1 MLPLSEIICLV
12 SALATGNNTDDLLP
26 TVVSFIET
34 YYNDFPMDFIPC
46 KNVLNGRFKKGK
58 LEEILIYLFA
68 EICNW
73 SNTDENLRSVH
84 KIMVGLGYESYDVAS
99 RRYRQM
105 VENAK
110 KELKKNTRIRNRIR
124 NIHSKIVNHKTI
136 CCREYKRSTA
146 KRALETK
153 ATPKV
158 DLDEYICAGSIPGS
172 INSTL
177 LSSKLPPAITIPQ
190 PGDLPLPPQPEAI
203 SLPQPIKLSAS
214 YTLNQ
219 CQSYTLNQTPNQSCT
234 PNQSS
239 SQSCTLNQSSSQSC
253 TLNQTP
259 SQSYTPNQSQS
270 CTSSMS
276 LPTSPDLSFGSDM
289 MLLSNENDG
298 ITSFSLPDAFESQ
311 DDYYLSSS
319 LFSGESD
326 DLWPLSFSAPTSPNE
341 INFFSW
347 PSQYSFD
354 EDYPRDFI

>member
-12 SALATGNNTDDLLP
+12 SALAAGNNTDDLLP

-84 KIMVGLGYESYDVAS
+84 RIMVGLGYESYDVAS

-190 PGDLPLPPQPEAI
+190 PGDLPLPPQPEPI

-214 YTLNQ
+214 CTLNQ

-234 PNQSS
+234 P
-239 SQSCTLNQSSSQSC
+239 
-253 TLNQTP
+253 
-259 SQSYTPNQSQS
+259 
-270 CTSSMS
+270 SMS

-347 PSQYSFD
+347 PSQYSLD

>member
-158 DLDEYICAGSIPGS
+158 DLDEYICAGSIPVS

-234 PNQSS
+234 
-239 SQSCTLNQSSSQSC
+239 
-253 TLNQTP
+253 
-259 SQSYTPNQSQS
+259 
-270 CTSSMS
+270 SSMS
-276 LPTSPDLSFGSDM
+276 LLTSPDLSFGSDM

>member
-84 KIMVGLGYESYDVAS
+84 RIMVGLGYESYDVAS

-177 LSSKLPPAITIPQ
+177 LSSKLPSAITIPQ
-190 PGDLPLPPQPEAI
+190 PGDLPLPPQPEPI

-214 YTLNQ
+214 CTLNQ
-219 CQSYTLNQTPNQSCT
+219 SSSQSYTLNQTPNQSCT
-234 PNQSS
+234 
-239 SQSCTLNQSSSQSC
+239 LNQSSSQSC
-253 TLNQTP
+253 TPNQ
-259 SQSYTPNQSQS
+259 TPNQS
-270 CTSSMS
+270 CTPSMS
-276 LPTSPDLSFGSDM
+276 LLTSPDLSFGSDM

-326 DLWPLSFSAPTSPNE
+326 DLWPLSFSAPTSPDE
-341 INFFSW
+341 INLFSL
-347 PSQYSFD
+347 PSQYSLD

>member
-84 KIMVGLGYESYDVAS
+84 RIMVGLGYESYDVAS

-177 LSSKLPPAITIPQ
+177 LSSKLPPAISIPQ
-190 PGDLPLPPQPEAI
+190 PGDLPLPPQPEPI

-214 YTLNQ
+214 CTLNQ

-234 PNQSS
+234 PNQIS
-239 SQSCTLNQSSSQSC
+239 SQSCTPNQTPNQSYTLNQSSSQSC
-253 TLNQTP
+253 T
-259 SQSYTPNQSQS
+259 PNQSLS

>member
-12 SALATGNNTDDLLP
+12 SALAAGNNTDDLLP

-84 KIMVGLGYESYDVAS
+84 RIMVGLGYESYDVAT

-110 KELKKNTRIRNRIR
+110 KEVKKNTRIRNRIR

-158 DLDEYICAGSIPGS
+158 DLDEYICAGSIPVS

-177 LSSKLPPAITIPQ
+177 LSSKLPPAISIPQ

-214 YTLNQ
+214 CTLNQ
-219 CQSYTLNQTPNQSCT
+219 CQSCTLKQTSSQSYTPNQTP
-234 PNQSS
+234 
-239 SQSCTLNQSSSQSC
+239 SQSCTLNQSQSC
-253 TLNQTP
+253 TP
-259 SQSYTPNQSQS
+259 
-270 CTSSMS
+270 SMS
-276 LPTSPDLSFGSDM
+276 LPTSPDLSFGSDT

-326 DLWPLSFSAPTSPNE
+326 DLWPLSFSAPTSPDE
-341 INFFSW
+341 INLFSL
-347 PSQYSFD
+347 PSQYSLD

>member
-158 DLDEYICAGSIPGS
+158 DLDEYICTGPIPVS

-214 YTLNQ
+214 CTLNQ

-234 PNQSS
+234 P
-239 SQSCTLNQSSSQSC
+239 
-253 TLNQTP
+253 
-259 SQSYTPNQSQS
+259 
-270 CTSSMS
+270 SMS
-276 LPTSPDLSFGSDM
+276 LLTSPDLSFGSDM

-319 LFSGESD
+319 LFSGELD

>member
-12 SALATGNNTDDLLP
+12 SALAAGNNTDDLLP

-84 KIMVGLGYESYDVAS
+84 RIMVGLGYESYDVAT

-110 KELKKNTRIRNRIR
+110 KEVKKNTRIRNRIR

-158 DLDEYICAGSIPGS
+158 DLDEYICAGSIPVS

-177 LSSKLPPAITIPQ
+177 LSSKLPPAISIPQ

-214 YTLNQ
+214 CTLNQ
-219 CQSYTLNQTPNQSCT
+219 CQSCTLNQTSSQSYT
-234 PNQSS
+234 PNQTS
-239 SQSCTLNQSSSQSC
+239 SQSCTLNQSQSC
-253 TLNQTP
+253 TP
-259 SQSYTPNQSQS
+259 
-270 CTSSMS
+270 SMS
-276 LPTSPDLSFGSDM
+276 LPTSPDLSFGSDT

-326 DLWPLSFSAPTSPNE
+326 DLWPLSFSAPTSPDE
-341 INFFSW
+341 INLFSL
-347 PSQYSFD
+347 PSQYSLD

>member
-1 MLPLSEIICLV
+1 MLSLSEIICLV
-12 SALATGNNTDDLLP
+12 SALAAGNNTDDLLP

-84 KIMVGLGYESYDVAS
+84 RIMVGLGYESYDVAT

-110 KELKKNTRIRNRIR
+110 KEVKKNTRIRNRIR

-158 DLDEYICAGSIPGS
+158 DLDEYICAGSIPVS

-177 LSSKLPPAITIPQ
+177 LSSKLPPAISIPQ

-214 YTLNQ
+214 CTLNQ
-219 CQSYTLNQTPNQSCT
+219 C
-234 PNQSS
+234 
-239 SQSCTLNQSSSQSC
+239 QSCTLNQSSSQSY
-253 TLNQTP
+253 TPNQTP
-259 SQSYTPNQSQS
+259 SQSCTLNQSQS
-270 CTSSMS
+270 CTPSMS
-276 LPTSPDLSFGSDM
+276 LPTSPDLSFGSDT

-326 DLWPLSFSAPTSPNE
+326 DLWPLSFSAPTSPDE
-341 INFFSW
+341 INLFSL
-347 PSQYSFD
+347 PSQYSLD

>member
-34 YYNDFPMDFIPC
+34 YYNDFPMDFIHC

-158 DLDEYICAGSIPGS
+158 DLDEYICAGSIPVS

-177 LSSKLPPAITIPQ
+177 LSSKLPPAISIPQ

-214 YTLNQ
+214 CTLNQ

-234 PNQSS
+234 P
-239 SQSCTLNQSSSQSC
+239 
-253 TLNQTP
+253 
-259 SQSYTPNQSQS
+259 
-270 CTSSMS
+270 SMS
-276 LPTSPDLSFGSDM
+276 LPTSPDLSFGSDTL
-289 MLLSNENDG
+289 LLSNENDG

>member
-12 SALATGNNTDDLLP
+12 SALAAGNNTDDLLP

-84 KIMVGLGYESYDVAS
+84 RIMVGLGYESYDVAT

-110 KELKKNTRIRNRIR
+110 KEVKKNTRIRNRIR

-158 DLDEYICAGSIPGS
+158 DLDEYICAGSIPVS

-177 LSSKLPPAITIPQ
+177 LSSKLPPAISIPQ

-214 YTLNQ
+214 CTLNQ
-219 CQSYTLNQTPNQSCT
+219 CQSCT
-234 PNQSS
+234 PNQTS
-239 SQSCTLNQSSSQSC
+239 SQSCTLNQSQSC
-253 TLNQTP
+253 TP
-259 SQSYTPNQSQS
+259 
-270 CTSSMS
+270 SMS
-276 LPTSPDLSFGSDM
+276 LPTSPDLSFGSDTL
-289 MLLSNENDG
+289 LLSNENDG

-326 DLWPLSFSAPTSPNE
+326 DLWPLSFSAPTSPDE
-341 INFFSW
+341 INLFSL
-347 PSQYSFD
+347 PSQYSLD

>member
-1 MLPLSEIICLV
+1 MLSLSEIICLV
-12 SALATGNNTDDLLP
+12 SALAAGNNTDDLLP

-84 KIMVGLGYESYDVAS
+84 RIMVGLGYESYDVAT

-110 KELKKNTRIRNRIR
+110 KEVKKNTRIRNRIR

-158 DLDEYICAGSIPGS
+158 DLDEYICAGSIPVS

-177 LSSKLPPAITIPQ
+177 LSSKLPPAISIPQ

-214 YTLNQ
+214 CTLNQ
-219 CQSYTLNQTPNQSCT
+219 CQSCTLNQTSSQSYT
-234 PNQSS
+234 PNQTP
-239 SQSCTLNQSSSQSC
+239 SQSCTLNQSQSC
-253 TLNQTP
+253 TP
-259 SQSYTPNQSQS
+259 
-270 CTSSMS
+270 SMS
-276 LPTSPDLSFGSDM
+276 LPTSPDLSFGSDTL
-289 MLLSNENDG
+289 LLSNENDG

-319 LFSGESD
+319 LFSGELD
-326 DLWPLSFSAPTSPNE
+326 DLWPLSFSAPTSPDE
-341 INFFSW
+341 INLFSL
-347 PSQYSFD
+347 PSQYSLD

>member
-1 MLPLSEIICLV
+1 M
-12 SALATGNNTDDLLP
+12 
-26 TVVSFIET
+26 
-34 YYNDFPMDFIPC
+34 
-46 KNVLNGRFKKGK
+46 
-58 LEEILIYLFA
+58 
-68 EICNW
+68 
-73 SNTDENLRSVH
+73 
-84 KIMVGLGYESYDVAS
+84 
-99 RRYRQM
+99 
-105 VENAK
+105 
-110 KELKKNTRIRNRIR
+110 
-124 NIHSKIVNHKTI
+124 NHKTI

-214 YTLNQ
+214 CTLNQ
-219 CQSYTLNQTPNQSCT
+219 CQSYTLNQTPN
-234 PNQSS
+234 
-239 SQSCTLNQSSSQSC
+239 QSCTLNQSSSQSC

-326 DLWPLSFSAPTSPNE
+326 DLWPLSFSAPTSPDE
-341 INFFSW
+341 INLFSL
-347 PSQYSFD
+347 PSQYSLD

>member
-84 KIMVGLGYESYDVAS
+84 RIMVGLGYESYDVAT

-110 KELKKNTRIRNRIR
+110 KEVKKNSRIRNRIR

-177 LSSKLPPAITIPQ
+177 LSSKLPSAITIPQ

-214 YTLNQ
+214 
-219 CQSYTLNQTPNQSCT
+219 CT
-234 PNQSS
+234 PNQTS
-239 SQSCTLNQSSSQSC
+239 SQSCTLNQSQSC
-253 TLNQTP
+253 TP
-259 SQSYTPNQSQS
+259 
-270 CTSSMS
+270 SMS

-326 DLWPLSFSAPTSPNE
+326 DLWPLSFSAPTSPDE
-341 INFFSW
+341 INLFSL
-347 PSQYSFD
+347 PSQYSLD

>member
-84 KIMVGLGYESYDVAS
+84 RIMVGLGYESYDVAT

-110 KELKKNTRIRNRIR
+110 KEVKKNTRIRNRIR

-158 DLDEYICAGSIPGS
+158 DLDEYICAGSIPVS

-177 LSSKLPPAITIPQ
+177 LSSKLPPAISIPQ

-214 YTLNQ
+214 CTLNQ
-219 CQSYTLNQTPNQSCT
+219 CQSCTLNQTSSQSYT
-234 PNQSS
+234 PNQTP
-239 SQSCTLNQSSSQSC
+239 SQSCTLNQSQSC
-253 TLNQTP
+253 TP
-259 SQSYTPNQSQS
+259 
-270 CTSSMS
+270 SMS
-276 LPTSPDLSFGSDM
+276 LPTSPDLSFGSDT

-326 DLWPLSFSAPTSPNE
+326 DLWPLSFSAPTSPDE
-341 INFFSW
+341 INLFSL
-347 PSQYSFD
+347 PSQYSLD

>member
-12 SALATGNNTDDLLP
+12 STRATGNNTDDLLP

-84 KIMVGLGYESYDVAS
+84 RIMVGLGYESYDVAS

-158 DLDEYICAGSIPGS
+158 DLDEYICTGSIPGS

-219 CQSYTLNQTPNQSCT
+219 CQSCTPNQTPNQSCT

-259 SQSYTPNQSQS
+259 NQS
-270 CTSSMS
+270 CTPSMS
-276 LPTSPDLSFGSDM
+276 LLTSPDLSFGSDM

-319 LFSGESD
+319 LFSGELD

>member
-158 DLDEYICAGSIPGS
+158 DLDEYICAGSIPVS

-177 LSSKLPPAITIPQ
+177 LSSKLPPAISIPQ

-214 YTLNQ
+214 CTLNQ
-219 CQSYTLNQTPNQSCT
+219 CQSCTLKQTSSQSYTPNQTP
-234 PNQSS
+234 
-239 SQSCTLNQSSSQSC
+239 SQSCTLNQSQSC
-253 TLNQTP
+253 TP
-259 SQSYTPNQSQS
+259 
-270 CTSSMS
+270 SMS
-276 LPTSPDLSFGSDM
+276 LPTSPDLSFGSDT

>member
-12 SALATGNNTDDLLP
+12 SALAAGNNTDDLLP

-84 KIMVGLGYESYDVAS
+84 RIMVGLGYESYDVAS

-177 LSSKLPPAITIPQ
+177 LSSKLPPAISIPQ

-214 YTLNQ
+214 CTLNQ
-219 CQSYTLNQTPNQSCT
+219 CQSCTLKQTSSQSYTPNQTP
-234 PNQSS
+234 
-239 SQSCTLNQSSSQSC
+239 SQSCTLNQSQSC
-253 TLNQTP
+253 TP
-259 SQSYTPNQSQS
+259 
-270 CTSSMS
+270 SMS
-276 LPTSPDLSFGSDM
+276 LPTSPDLSFGSDT

-326 DLWPLSFSAPTSPNE
+326 DLWPLSFSAPTSPDE
-341 INFFSW
+341 INLFSL
-347 PSQYSFD
+347 PSQYSLD

>member
-12 SALATGNNTDDLLP
+12 SALAAGNNTDDLLP

-110 KELKKNTRIRNRIR
+110 KEVKKNTRIRNRIR

-177 LSSKLPPAITIPQ
+177 LSSKLPPAISIPQ

-214 YTLNQ
+214 CTLNQ
-219 CQSYTLNQTPNQSCT
+219 CQSCTLKQTSSQSYTPNQTP
-234 PNQSS
+234 
-239 SQSCTLNQSSSQSC
+239 SQSCTLNQSQSC
-253 TLNQTP
+253 TP
-259 SQSYTPNQSQS
+259 
-270 CTSSMS
+270 SMS
-276 LPTSPDLSFGSDM
+276 LPTSPDLSFGSDT

-326 DLWPLSFSAPTSPNE
+326 DLWPLSFSAPTSPDE
-341 INFFSW
+341 INLFSL
-347 PSQYSFD
+347 PSQYSLD

>member
-12 SALATGNNTDDLLP
+12 SALAAGNNTDDLLP

-177 LSSKLPPAITIPQ
+177 LSSKLPPAISIPQ

-234 PNQSS
+234 P
-239 SQSCTLNQSSSQSC
+239 
-253 TLNQTP
+253 
-259 SQSYTPNQSQS
+259 
-270 CTSSMS
+270 SMS
-276 LPTSPDLSFGSDM
+276 LLTSPDLSFGSDM

-319 LFSGESD
+319 LFSGEFD

>member
-84 KIMVGLGYESYDVAS
+84 RIMVGLGYESYDVAS

-158 DLDEYICAGSIPGS
+158 DLDEYICAGSIPVS

-177 LSSKLPPAITIPQ
+177 LSSKLPPAISIPQ

-234 PNQSS
+234 
-239 SQSCTLNQSSSQSC
+239 
-253 TLNQTP
+253 LNQTP
-259 SQSYTPNQSQS
+259 SQSYTPNQSLS

-319 LFSGESD
+319 LFSGELD
-326 DLWPLSFSAPTSPNE
+326 DLWLLSFSAPTSPNE

>member
-12 SALATGNNTDDLLP
+12 SALAAGNNTDDLLP

-84 KIMVGLGYESYDVAS
+84 RIMVGLGYESYDVAT

-110 KELKKNTRIRNRIR
+110 KEVKKNTRIRNRIR

-146 KRALETK
+146 KHALETK

-158 DLDEYICAGSIPGS
+158 DLDEYICAGSIPVS

-177 LSSKLPPAITIPQ
+177 LSSKLPPAISIPQ

-214 YTLNQ
+214 CTLNQ
-219 CQSYTLNQTPNQSCT
+219 CQSCTLNQTSSQSYT
-234 PNQSS
+234 PNQTP
-239 SQSCTLNQSSSQSC
+239 SQSCTLNQSQSC
-253 TLNQTP
+253 TP
-259 SQSYTPNQSQS
+259 
-270 CTSSMS
+270 SMS
-276 LPTSPDLSFGSDM
+276 LPTSPDLSFGSDT

-326 DLWPLSFSAPTSPNE
+326 DLWPLSFSAPTSPDE
-341 INFFSW
+341 INLFSL
-347 PSQYSFD
+347 PSQYSLD

>member
-12 SALATGNNTDDLLP
+12 SALAAGNNTDDLLP
-26 TVVSFIET
+26 TVVSFIEM

-172 INSTL
+172 INSNL
-177 LSSKLPPAITIPQ
+177 LSSKLPSAITIPQ
-190 PGDLPLPPQPEAI
+190 PGDLPLPPQPEPI
-203 SLPQPIKLSAS
+203 SLHQPIKLSAS
-214 YTLNQ
+214 CTLNQ
-219 CQSYTLNQTPNQSCT
+219 CQSYTPNQTPNQSCT

-239 SQSCTLNQSSSQSC
+239 SQSYTPNQSSSQSC

-259 SQSYTPNQSQS
+259 NQS
-270 CTSSMS
+270 CTPSMS

>member
-12 SALATGNNTDDLLP
+12 SALAAGNNTDDLLP
-26 TVVSFIET
+26 TVVSFIEM

-214 YTLNQ
+214 CTLNQ
-219 CQSYTLNQTPNQSCT
+219 CQSYTPNQTPNQSCT
-234 PNQSS
+234 P
-239 SQSCTLNQSSSQSC
+239 
-253 TLNQTP
+253 
-259 SQSYTPNQSQS
+259 
-270 CTSSMS
+270 SMS
-276 LPTSPDLSFGSDM
+276 LLTSPDLSFGSDM

-319 LFSGESD
+319 LFSGEFD

>member
-12 SALATGNNTDDLLP
+12 SALAAGNNTDDLLP

-84 KIMVGLGYESYDVAS
+84 RIMVGLGYESYDVAT

-110 KELKKNTRIRNRIR
+110 KEVKKNTRIRNRIR

-158 DLDEYICAGSIPGS
+158 DLDEYICAGSIPVS

-177 LSSKLPPAITIPQ
+177 LSSKLPPAISIPQ

-214 YTLNQ
+214 CTLNQ
-219 CQSYTLNQTPNQSCT
+219 C
-234 PNQSS
+234 
-239 SQSCTLNQSSSQSC
+239 QSCTLNQSSSQSY
-253 TLNQTP
+253 TPNQTP
-259 SQSYTPNQSQS
+259 SQSCTLNQSQS
-270 CTSSMS
+270 CTPSMS
-276 LPTSPDLSFGSDM
+276 LPTSPDLSFGSDT

-326 DLWPLSFSAPTSPNE
+326 DLWPLSFSAPTSPDE
-341 INFFSW
+341 INLFSL
-347 PSQYSFD
+347 PSQYSLD

>member
-1 MLPLSEIICLV
+1 MLPLSEIIYLV
-12 SALATGNNTDDLLP
+12 SALAAGNNTDDLLP

-84 KIMVGLGYESYDVAS
+84 RIMVGLGYESYDVAT

-110 KELKKNTRIRNRIR
+110 KEVKKNTRIRNRIR

-158 DLDEYICAGSIPGS
+158 DLDEYICAGSIPVS

-177 LSSKLPPAITIPQ
+177 LSSKLPPAISIPQ

-214 YTLNQ
+214 CTLNQ
-219 CQSYTLNQTPNQSCT
+219 CQSCTLKQTSSQSYTPNQTP
-234 PNQSS
+234 
-239 SQSCTLNQSSSQSC
+239 SQSCTLNQSQSC
-253 TLNQTP
+253 TP
-259 SQSYTPNQSQS
+259 
-270 CTSSMS
+270 SMS
-276 LPTSPDLSFGSDM
+276 LPTSPDLSFGSDT

-326 DLWPLSFSAPTSPNE
+326 DLWPLSFSAPTSPDE
-341 INFFSW
+341 INLFSL
-347 PSQYSFD
+347 PSQYSLD

>member
-1 MLPLSEIICLV
+1 MLPLSEIIYLV
-12 SALATGNNTDDLLP
+12 SALAAGNNTDDLLP

-84 KIMVGLGYESYDVAS
+84 RIMVGLGYESYDVAT

-110 KELKKNTRIRNRIR
+110 KEVKKNTRIRNRIR

-158 DLDEYICAGSIPGS
+158 DLDEYICAGSIPVS

-177 LSSKLPPAITIPQ
+177 LSSKLPPAISIPQ

-214 YTLNQ
+214 CTLNQ
-219 CQSYTLNQTPNQSCT
+219 CQS
-234 PNQSS
+234 
-239 SQSCTLNQSSSQSC
+239 CTLK
-253 TLNQTP
+253 QTS
-259 SQSYTPNQSQS
+259 SQSYTPNQKLS
-270 CTSSMS
+270 C
-276 LPTSPDLSFGSDM
+276 
-289 MLLSNENDG
+289 
-298 ITSFSLPDAFESQ
+298 
-311 DDYYLSSS
+311 SSS
-319 LFSGESD
+319 RCG
-326 DLWPLSFSAPTSPNE
+326 AE
-341 INFFSW
+341 ICKCS
-347 PSQYSFD
+347 
-354 EDYPRDFI
+354 

>member
-12 SALATGNNTDDLLP
+12 SALAAGNNTDDLLP

-84 KIMVGLGYESYDVAS
+84 RIMVGLGYESYDVAT

-110 KELKKNTRIRNRIR
+110 KEVKKNSRIRNRIR

-214 YTLNQ
+214 CTLNQ
-219 CQSYTLNQTPNQSCT
+219 CQSCTLKQTSSQSYTPNQTP
-234 PNQSS
+234 
-239 SQSCTLNQSSSQSC
+239 SQSCTLNQSQSC
-253 TLNQTP
+253 TP
-259 SQSYTPNQSQS
+259 
-270 CTSSMS
+270 SMS
-276 LPTSPDLSFGSDM
+276 LPTSPDLSFGSDT

>member
-1 MLPLSEIICLV
+1 MLPLSEIIYLV
-12 SALATGNNTDDLLP
+12 SALAAGNNTDDLLP

-84 KIMVGLGYESYDVAS
+84 RIMVGLGYESYDVAT

-110 KELKKNTRIRNRIR
+110 KEVKKNTRIRNRIR

-158 DLDEYICAGSIPGS
+158 DLDEYICAGSIPVS

-214 YTLNQ
+214 CTLNQ
-219 CQSYTLNQTPNQSCT
+219 C
-234 PNQSS
+234 
-239 SQSCTLNQSSSQSC
+239 QSCTLNQSSSQSY
-253 TLNQTP
+253 TPNQTP
-259 SQSYTPNQSQS
+259 SQSCTLNQSQS
-270 CTSSMS
+270 CTPSMS
-276 LPTSPDLSFGSDM
+276 LPTSPDLSFGSDTL
-289 MLLSNENDG
+289 LLSNENDG

-326 DLWPLSFSAPTSPNE
+326 DLWPLSFSAPTSPDE
-341 INFFSW
+341 INLFSL
-347 PSQYSFD
+347 PSQYSLD

>member
-84 KIMVGLGYESYDVAS
+84 RIMVGLGYESYDVAS

-158 DLDEYICAGSIPGS
+158 DLDEYICTGSIPGS

-214 YTLNQ
+214 CTLNQ

-259 SQSYTPNQSQS
+259 NQS
-270 CTSSMS
+270 CTPSMS
-276 LPTSPDLSFGSDM
+276 LLTSPDLSFGSDM

>member
-12 SALATGNNTDDLLP
+12 SALAAGNNTDDLLP

-84 KIMVGLGYESYDVAS
+84 RIMVGLGYESYDVAT

-110 KELKKNTRIRNRIR
+110 KEVKKNTRIRNRIR

-177 LSSKLPPAITIPQ
+177 LSSKLPPAISIPQ

-214 YTLNQ
+214 CTLNQ
-219 CQSYTLNQTPNQSCT
+219 CQSCTLKQTSSQSYTPNQTP
-234 PNQSS
+234 
-239 SQSCTLNQSSSQSC
+239 SQSCTLNQSQSC
-253 TLNQTP
+253 TP
-259 SQSYTPNQSQS
+259 
-270 CTSSMS
+270 SMS
-276 LPTSPDLSFGSDM
+276 LPTSPDLSFGSDT

-326 DLWPLSFSAPTSPNE
+326 DLWPLSFSAPTSPDE
-341 INFFSW
+341 INLFSL
-347 PSQYSFD
+347 PSQYSLD

>member
-158 DLDEYICAGSIPGS
+158 DLDEYICAGSIPVS

-214 YTLNQ
+214 CTLNQ
-219 CQSYTLNQTPNQSCT
+219 CQSYTLNQT
-234 PNQSS
+234 S
-239 SQSCTLNQSSSQSC
+239 SQSYTPKQTSNQSC

-259 SQSYTPNQSQS
+259 NQS
-270 CTSSMS
+270 CTPSMS
-276 LPTSPDLSFGSDM
+276 LLTSPDLSFGSDM

>member
-12 SALATGNNTDDLLP
+12 SALAAGNNTDDLLP

-34 YYNDFPMDFIPC
+34 YYNDFPVDFIPC

-84 KIMVGLGYESYDVAS
+84 RIMVGLGYESYDVAT

-110 KELKKNTRIRNRIR
+110 KEVKKNTRIRNRIR

-158 DLDEYICAGSIPGS
+158 DLDEYICAGSIPVS

-177 LSSKLPPAITIPQ
+177 LSSKLPPAISIPQ

-214 YTLNQ
+214 CTLNQ
-219 CQSYTLNQTPNQSCT
+219 CQSCTLNQTSSQSCT
-234 PNQSS
+234 LNQTS
-239 SQSCTLNQSSSQSC
+239 SQSCTLNQSQSC
-253 TLNQTP
+253 TP
-259 SQSYTPNQSQS
+259 
-270 CTSSMS
+270 SMS
-276 LPTSPDLSFGSDM
+276 LPTSPDLSFGSDTL
-289 MLLSNENDG
+289 LLSNENDG

-326 DLWPLSFSAPTSPNE
+326 DLWPLSFSAPTSPDE
-341 INFFSW
+341 INLFSL
-347 PSQYSFD
+347 PSQYSLD

>member
-214 YTLNQ
+214 CTLNQ

-239 SQSCTLNQSSSQSC
+239 SQS
-253 TLNQTP
+253 
-259 SQSYTPNQSQS
+259 YTPNQSLS

-276 LPTSPDLSFGSDM
+276 LPPSPDLSFGSDM

>member
-158 DLDEYICAGSIPGS
+158 DLDEYICAGSIPVS

-177 LSSKLPPAITIPQ
+177 LSSKLPPAISIPQ

-214 YTLNQ
+214 CTLNQ
-219 CQSYTLNQTPNQSCT
+219 CQSCTLNQTSSQTCT
-234 PNQSS
+234 PNQTS
-239 SQSCTLNQSSSQSC
+239 SQSCTLNQSQSC
-253 TLNQTP
+253 TP
-259 SQSYTPNQSQS
+259 
-270 CTSSMS
+270 SMS
-276 LPTSPDLSFGSDM
+276 LPTSLDLSFGSDM
-289 MLLSNENDG
+289 LLLSNENDG

-326 DLWPLSFSAPTSPNE
+326 DLWPLSFSAPTSPDE
-341 INFFSW
+341 INLFSL
-347 PSQYSFD
+347 PSQYSLD

>member
-84 KIMVGLGYESYDVAS
+84 RIMVGLGYESYDVAS

-214 YTLNQ
+214 CTLNQ
-219 CQSYTLNQTPNQSCT
+219 C
-234 PNQSS
+234 
-239 SQSCTLNQSSSQSC
+239 QSCTLNQSSSQSY
-253 TLNQTP
+253 TPNQTP
-259 SQSYTPNQSQS
+259 SQSCTLNQSQS
-270 CTSSMS
+270 CTPSMS
-276 LPTSPDLSFGSDM
+276 LPTSPDLSFGSDT

-326 DLWPLSFSAPTSPNE
+326 DLWPLSFSAPTSPDE
-341 INFFSW
+341 INLFSL
-347 PSQYSFD
+347 PSQYSLD

>member
-1 MLPLSEIICLV
+1 MLSLSEIICLV
-12 SALATGNNTDDLLP
+12 SALAAGNNTDDLLP

-158 DLDEYICAGSIPGS
+158 DLDEYICAGSIPVS

-177 LSSKLPPAITIPQ
+177 LSSKLPPAISIPQ

-214 YTLNQ
+214 CTLNQ
-219 CQSYTLNQTPNQSCT
+219 CQSCTLNQTSSQSYT
-234 PNQSS
+234 PNQTP
-239 SQSCTLNQSSSQSC
+239 SQSCTLNQSQSC
-253 TLNQTP
+253 TP
-259 SQSYTPNQSQS
+259 
-270 CTSSMS
+270 SMS
-276 LPTSPDLSFGSDM
+276 LPTSPDLSFGSDT

-326 DLWPLSFSAPTSPNE
+326 DLWPLSFSAPTSPDE
-341 INFFSW
+341 INLFSL
-347 PSQYSFD
+347 PSQYSLD